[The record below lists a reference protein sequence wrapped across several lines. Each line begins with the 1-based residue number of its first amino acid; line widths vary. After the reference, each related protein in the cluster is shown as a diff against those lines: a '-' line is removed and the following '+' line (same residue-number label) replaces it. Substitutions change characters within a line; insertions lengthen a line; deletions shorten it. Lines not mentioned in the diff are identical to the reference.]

1 MAININTLNKH
12 LAQAGAQES
21 QQRAQGNQE
30 LNQNAT
36 QNAQRSGQLNSSRQ
50 DAVSLTQTAQNL
62 NNLNKKS
69 QSTSGFDENK
79 VERLKKAI
87 EAGEYKVDAEKLA
100 ANMIASES
108 KLFGL

>member
-21 QQRAQGNQE
+21 QQRTQSNQE
-30 LNQNAT
+30 LNQNSAQVT
-36 QNAQRSGQLNSSRQ
+36 QSAGQSKPARQ

-62 NNLNKKS
+62 NSLNKKAQAS
-69 QSTSGFDENK
+69 SGFDQEK
-79 VERLKKAI
+79 VERLKKAV
-87 EAGEYKVDAEKLA
+87 EAGEYRVDAEKLA
-100 ANMIASES
+100 ANIIENES